1 MYEEAKRMRDQAV
14 RRAAR
19 ARDRAVSLAMKR
31 KEEYLG
37 ARVPR
42 ELKEKV
48 ARRAKELGIP
58 ISILIRNVLESAFGD
73 GAGGAV
79 GGMGA
84 GGMTASSPAT
94 VAGAAP
100 LSTAAPVGGGDGGR
114 FPSVLGWEEI
124 RLNRAVSCAGCGKR
138 LEAGEQATLGIG
150 LPGEGHVILCP
161 SCKETV

>member
-1 MYEEAKRMRDQAV
+1 MYEDAKRMRDQAV

-58 ISILIRNVLESAFGD
+58 ISILIRNVLESAFGE
-73 GAGGAV
+73 GAGGA
-79 GGMGA
+79 GGIS
-84 GGMTASSPAT
+84 ASTPA
-94 VAGAAP
+94 AGAAP
-100 LSTAAPVGGGDGGR
+100 LGTAAPSAEDGAGREGGR
-114 FPSVLGWEEI
+114 FPSVLGWKEI
-124 RLNRAVSCAGCGKR
+124 CLNRAVSCVGCGKR

-161 SCKETV
+161 SCGETI

>member
-1 MYEEAKRMRDQAV
+1 MRDQAA

-19 ARDRAVSLAMKR
+19 ARDRAVSMAMKR

-58 ISILIRNVLESAFGD
+58 ISILIRNVLEGAFGE
-73 GAGGAV
+73 AGS
-79 GGMGA
+79 GMGP
-84 GGMTASSPAT
+84 GMTASSPAT
-94 VAGAAP
+94 VAAAAP
-100 LSTAAPVGGGDGGR
+100 LGAGEAAEPAGPDGGR

-124 RLNRAVSCAGCGKR
+124 RLNRRVSCAGCGR
-138 LEAGEQATLGIG
+138 ELQPGEQATLGIG